1 MRRALPHRCSA
12 SLHAPVL
19 HSSIGLSRG
28 ASRPCA
34 ARSRGEAKRSRGMFA
49 PPLRAAEPAPLG
61 AVRALLTRC
70 VTAADAML
78 SAPRSQRGPSRSIGA
93 SILRARDTAAHIG
106 NGSARR
112 TLLWLQAL
120 CGDRG
125 RGIVPVAF
133 CMRSRI
139 PMSVAL
145 RAGTLSCAQT
155 PRSCCCLGRRRC
167 HCHPCYLLEPAA
179 RNAQT
184 P

>member
-120 CGDRG
+120 CLPGRPSAQDRG

-139 PMSVAL
+139 PISSRLARRDPVV
-145 RAGTLSCAQT
+145 RADSPVLLLFGEKKMPLPSLLS
-155 PRSCCCLGRRRC
+155 S
-167 HCHPCYLLEPAA
+167 
-179 RNAQT
+179 
-184 P
+184 